1 MNLDNPS
8 LYRVI
13 DITIPGIASG
23 SWEVK
28 IRFVI
33 RRNEENTKDSLNRF
47 RWMVRASVAE
57 TADHT
62 NGIIGRE

>member
-1 MNLDNPS
+1 MHLNNPG
-8 LYRVI
+8 LCRVI
-13 DITIPGIASG
+13 DITIPRTALRSR
-23 SWEVK
+23 EVK

-33 RRNEENTKDSLNRF
+33 RRNKENTKDGLNRF
-47 RWMVRASVAE
+47 RWMVRVSVAE